1 MDIRETDLPGVGRKY
16 RILTR
21 SGDRL
26 VVVIHDDG
34 RRELYH
40 FEYDDPENS
49 ISMITLDDDEA
60 RSIAA
65 IVGGM
70 TFKPRMLESIEIAL
84 SDLVIEWFKLESRS
98 PCVGVSIGDLEI
110 RRRTG
115 ATVLAI
121 VERDH
126 AKHITPGPDFVLTAD
141 SMLIAAGE
149 RENLK
154 ALKSILTGGEVK
166 YGPSRAGSRLGRGI
180 NRPRGAHF
188 RQAAFFGHSVLYPD
202 RHGRRAPFF

>member
-40 FEYDDPENS
+40 FEYEDPEDS
-49 ISMITLDDDEA
+49 ISMITLDDEEA

-70 TFKPRMLESIEIAL
+70 TYKPRMLESIEIAL
-84 SDLVIEWFKLESRS
+84 NDLVIEWFKLEPRS

-110 RRRTG
+110 RRRSG
-115 ATVLAI
+115 ATVIAI

-126 AKHITPGPDFVLTAD
+126 SKHITPGPDFVLKAD

-154 ALKSILTGGEVK
+154 ALKSILTGGE
-166 YGPSRAGSRLGRGI
+166 A
-180 NRPRGAHF
+180 
-188 RQAAFFGHSVLYPD
+188 
-202 RHGRRAPFF
+202 

>member
-26 VVVIHDDG
+26 VVVVHDDG

-40 FEYDDPENS
+40 FDYEDPEDS

-70 TFKPRMLESIEIAL
+70 TYKPRTLESIEIAL
-84 SDLVIEWFKLESRS
+84 NDLVIEWFKLECRS
-98 PCVGVSIGDLEI
+98 PCVGISIGALEI
-110 RRRTG
+110 RRHTG

-121 VERDH
+121 VERDQS
-126 AKHITPGPDFVLTAD
+126 KHIAPGPEVVLSAEC
-141 SMLIAAGE
+141 MLIAAGE

-154 ALKSILTGGEVK
+154 ALKRILTGGE
-166 YGPSRAGSRLGRGI
+166 A
-180 NRPRGAHF
+180 
-188 RQAAFFGHSVLYPD
+188 
-202 RHGRRAPFF
+202 